1 MRSWSFPSFAYVPN
15 AQGRLSK
22 DDFLP
27 FAADFPHI
35 RERFPFNHLH
45 VAFLF
50 GRGGNLLA
58 CSTNRFGTRS
68 RGAGSNG
75 EMIHAER
82 AVLKA
87 VPRLSTLRGA
97 KLVVIRINADG
108 ELRNSKPCETCMR
121 HIEKAMKDY
130 GLAKV
135 YYSE

>member
-1 MRSWSFPSFAYVPN
+1 MRNWSFPSFAYVPN

-50 GRGGNLLA
+50 SRGGNLMA

-68 RGAGSNG
+68 RGAGFSG

-87 VPRLSTLRGA
+87 VHLSALRGA

-108 ELRNSKPCETCMR
+108 ELRNSKPCEKCMP
-121 HIEKAMKDY
+121 HIQKAMRDY
-130 GLAKV
+130 GLARV